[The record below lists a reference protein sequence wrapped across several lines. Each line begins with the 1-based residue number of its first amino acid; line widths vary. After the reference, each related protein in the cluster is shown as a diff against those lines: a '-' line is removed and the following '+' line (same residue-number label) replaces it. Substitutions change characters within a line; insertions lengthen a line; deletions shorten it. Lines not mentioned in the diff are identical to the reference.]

1 MCPHPNGP
9 RSCPP
14 RRTAGGAARRPCSG
28 NGDAPGDSEPGG
40 LGRGRVNP
48 SEAPRPQGAA
58 LVAERLKAFWARTSR
73 RGAPAHRPRPQVW
86 VPVGPYW
93 AAHSARRPCRPRPQ
107 RPCGWHFEWQR
118 RSPEESEVPGDSELR
133 PSPLPRPPDHPASHP
148 EVTPDAASGHQQLLP
163 AWAPGPRALPQ
174 SQCLCTVGQLQ
185 PQLCHICSGGPGAA
199 EAPGRPPQPGGS
211 GQPRPPARPG
221 APSHLCSGSPS
232 SPGPSVGTPNLGA
245 VSWTHLQ
252 RPRGTRA
259 SAHRWGLPHA
269 GRGTAGL
276 RWPPLS
282 RGVCQ
287 QPHTSLAGAGDQE
300 TRQEAKR
307 GGVAWRPAQASPRS
321 VPRVWSERGPGP
333 PGAAPARSR
342 SQLYPEVLM
351 SRQPQK
357 SCSKWQEKGVPG
369 AGGAPW

>member
-1 MCPHPNGP
+1 M
-9 RSCPP
+9 
-14 RRTAGGAARRPCSG
+14 
-28 NGDAPGDSEPGG
+28 
-40 LGRGRVNP
+40 
-48 SEAPRPQGAA
+48 
-58 LVAERLKAFWARTSR
+58 AERLKAFWARTSR

-199 EAPGRPPQPGGS
+199 EAPGRPPPARWQWPAQAPCPPWGALPSLQRLPFLSWSLCRDTQPGRSVLDPPPEAAWYQSLSSQVGAAS
-211 GQPRPPARPG
+211 CRTGDRRAAVAASFPRCVPTAAYQPG
-221 APSHLCSGSPS
+221 
-232 SPGPSVGTPNLGA
+232 
-245 VSWTHLQ
+245 
-252 RPRGTRA
+252 
-259 SAHRWGLPHA
+259 
-269 GRGTAGL
+269 
-276 RWPPLS
+276 
-282 RGVCQ
+282 
-287 QPHTSLAGAGDQE
+287 GAGDQE

-357 SCSKWQEKGVPG
+357 SCSKSQEKGVPG
-369 AGGAPW
+369 VGGAPW